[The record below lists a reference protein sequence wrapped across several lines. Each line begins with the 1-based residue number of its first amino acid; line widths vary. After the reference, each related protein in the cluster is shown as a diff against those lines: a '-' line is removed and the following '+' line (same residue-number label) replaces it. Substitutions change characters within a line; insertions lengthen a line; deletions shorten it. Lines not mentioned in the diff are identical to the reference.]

1 MLAARLAEALAQLL
15 GDRHA
20 VAREELDGL
29 LGRLVGAEQAVFGVV
44 AAAVDA
50 SVEQIVEAEH
60 HFRARGLEQA
70 LAAHAGVDVAGDDGV
85 GVVAQRLHAVAEND
99 LDLSARI
106 LDNAGV
112 EVDVVD
118 ARERVH
124 RRAELFAELRERQ
137 NVAVR
142 VDARLVELVPVDKAI
157 AHLVRG
163 VGEQQHD
170 LPAAH
175 RHAAQQQ
182 RKAVAAQDW
191 ERDAH
196 GAAAG
201 LFAHILRDLAE
212 RCVVALRTRHDGLR
226 HGDDVAV
233 ARLDAC
239 FLPRLHHGSGSDLS
253 NVVSLADDGCAHAAH
268 DSSDRSH
275 LDLLLYFMVSAQG
288 ALAKSYSFVL

>member
-1 MLAARLAEALAQLL
+1 MLAAGLAESLAQLL
-15 GDRHA
+15 GNGHA
-20 VAREELDGL
+20 VAREELNGL
-29 LGRLVGAEQAVFGVV
+29 LGRLVGAEQSVFGVV

-60 HFRARGLEQA
+60 HAGASGLEQA
-70 LAAHAGVDVAGDDGV
+70 LAARAGVDVAGDDGV
-85 GVVAQRLHAVAEND
+85 GVVAQRLHAIAEDD
-99 LDLSARI
+99 LDLSAGVG
-106 LDNAGV
+106 DDAGV

-124 RRAELFAELRERQ
+124 RRAEFLAELFERQ
-137 NVAVR
+137 NIAVR
-142 VDARLVELVPVDKAI
+142 VDARLVELVPVDKAV

-170 LPAAH
+170 LLAAH

-182 RKAVAAQDW
+182 GEAVAAQDG

-201 LFAHILRDLAE
+201 LFAHVFRDLVE
-212 RCVVALRTRHDGLR
+212 RCVVALRTRHDGFR
-226 HGDDVAV
+226 HGDDIAV
-233 ARLDAC
+233 ARLDAR
-239 FLPRLHHGSGSDLS
+239 FLPRFHHGSGSDLS
-253 NVVSLADDGCAHAAH
+253 NVISLADDGCAHAAH

-275 LDLLLYFMVSAQG
+275 LDLLFIL
-288 ALAKSYSFVL
+288 